1 MTVRRRIIAL
11 LLFSL
16 PIVAA
21 AHAQVALGPKSVA
34 RFASRAEGADILGRN
49 DGFVQRL
56 SPFDLAARLKKA
68 GNISTQSYLEFVRA
82 SVRDWTDDE
91 KRKLTDGLGGL
102 QEKLRAFALP
112 LPAEVLFI
120 KTSGQ
125 EEGGAAYTRANAII
139 VPATMLGAAMGSPE
153 HLVAHEL
160 FHVLSR
166 ANPKLRDRLYA
177 AIGFERCHE
186 VVLPPSLASRRLT
199 NPDAPTNDHCIKV
212 TIDGKDTW
220 VVPILFAKSA
230 YDPGRGGDQFF
241 DYMQFKLLVV
251 ERTGA
256 EVRPA
261 YAGNEPRM
269 VDPDQV
275 SGFFEQVGR
284 NTSYIIHPEEIL
296 ADNFA
301 MLVLGQQAKAKSP
314 EVLEKM
320 RALLMKAEG

>member
-1 MTVRRRIIAL
+1 MPAL
-11 LLFSL
+11 VLVSLLI
-16 PIVAA
+16 PTAA
-21 AHAQVALGPKSVA
+21 YAQIPLGPKTVA
-34 RFASRAEGADILGRN
+34 RFATRAEGADILGRN
-49 DGFVQRL
+49 DDFVQRF
-56 SPFDLAARLKKA
+56 SPFDLAARLKKGGDVSVQA
-68 GNISTQSYLEFVRA
+68 YLEFVRA

-91 KRKLTDGLGGL
+91 KRRLTDGLAGL
-102 QEKLRAFALP
+102 QQKLRAFALP

-125 EEGGAAYTRANAII
+125 EEGGAAYTRAHAIV
-139 VPATMLGAAMGSPE
+139 VPATMLGAAMGNPE

-177 AIGFERCHE
+177 AIGFERCNE

-199 NPDAPTNDHCIKV
+199 NPDAPANDHCIKV

-220 VVPILFAKSA
+220 VVPILFAKSP
-230 YDPGRGGDQFF
+230 YDPARGGEFF
-241 DYMQFKLLVV
+241 NYMQFKLLVV
-251 ERTGA
+251 ERTGL
-256 EVRPA
+256 EVKPA
-261 YAGNEPRM
+261 YAGNEPRL

-284 NTSYIIHPEEIL
+284 NTSYIIHPEDIL

-314 EVLEKM
+314 DVLEKM
-320 RALLMKAEG
+320 RAILAKSQG